1 MLFNGFSQN
10 LSPILS
16 HVDLNWKLNKL
27 NLKFQQAVY
36 LKENEYLPSFS
47 FSKKFQNP
55 TNVDIILTNEV
66 YQTVDKSLFSEKQIQ
81 NSVILKQNVGF
92 ERKQTIAGFSIFPYR
107 YKNGSVEV
115 LESFDYEIRQN
126 LNQRLSDNS
135 SSSFIY
141 PLHSILQNGNW

>member
-1 MLFNGFSQN
+1 MFKKIYFLFIFKLLLFNGFSQN

-66 YQTVDKSLFSEKQIQ
+66 YQTVDKSLF
-81 NSVILKQNVGF
+81 
-92 ERKQTIAGFSIFPYR
+92 
-107 YKNGSVEV
+107 
-115 LESFDYEIRQN
+115 
-126 LNQRLSDNS
+126 
-135 SSSFIY
+135 
-141 PLHSILQNGNW
+141 